1 MVAWSLA
8 DTAAAVGARLIGP
21 GEALWSGAAIDS
33 RAIRGGELF
42 VALPGRF
49 ADGHDFVQAALE
61 RGAAAAL
68 VGRELVGL
76 SPLLIVDD
84 PLVALHELTR
94 QVRRQTPQHL
104 VGLTGSA
111 GKTTTKEI
119 LASLLATRFK
129 VAKSPGNL
137 NNLLGFPLAL
147 LGIAADTEWMVAEMG
162 MSTPGELGGVSRLGR
177 PDVCLFTNV
186 GTAHLG
192 ELGSREAIVEAK
204 AELLEG
210 LAPEGLVVAN
220 ADNLGCRTIAAR
232 FAGRTVWFGREQ
244 SYRTVDFTAH
254 PEGSRFQLVTPAG
267 TVAIELPLLGEHN
280 AANFLAAATVAV
292 ELGVT
297 PEACAAA
304 APGLRPVAGRGV
316 ATLLP
321 SGARLLDESYNANPE
336 AVRAALAAARSL
348 PGRHHLAVLGAMLE
362 LGEESATLHHEI
374 GRLAAELGFEV
385 VAVGDEARALAEA
398 AEAPWL
404 PDAAAAAA
412 ALAGRSFGPGDV
424 ILVKGSRGIGLERVV
439 AALTG
444 GPH

>member
-33 RAIRGGELF
+33 RAVHGGELF

-68 VGRELVGL
+68 VGRELAGL
-76 SPLLIVDD
+76 SPLLVVDD

-94 QVRRQTPQHL
+94 RVRRQTPQHL

-147 LGIAADTEWMVAEMG
+147 LGIPEDTEWMVAEMG

-192 ELGSREAIVEAK
+192 GLGSREAIVDAK

-220 ADNLGCRTIAAR
+220 ADNSGCRAIAAR
-232 FAGRTVWFGREQ
+232 FPGRTVWFGREQ
-244 SYRTVDFTAH
+244 SYRIAAFVPHA
-254 PEGSRFQLVTPAG
+254 EGSRFQLIAPTG
-267 TVAIELPLLGEHN
+267 TVAVELPLLGEHN
-280 AANFLAAATVAV
+280 AVNFLAAATVAI
-292 ELGVT
+292 ELGVSVEECA
-297 PEACAAA
+297 EAALT
-304 APGLRPVAGRGV
+304 LRPVAGRGV

-321 SGARLLDESYNANPE
+321 GGARLLDESYNANPE
-336 AVRAALAAARSL
+336 ATRAALAAARAL
-348 PGRHHLAVLGAMLE
+348 PGHHHLAVLGAMLE
-362 LGEESATLHHEI
+362 LGAESTALHHEV
-374 GRLAAELGFEV
+374 GHFAAELGFEV
-385 VAVGDEARALAEA
+385 VAVGDEARPLAEA
-398 AEAPWL
+398 AGATWL
-404 PDAAAAAA
+404 PDAAAAATA
-412 ALAGRSFGPGDV
+412 IASRSFGPGDV
-424 ILVKGSRGIGLERVV
+424 ILVKGSRGVGLERVV
-439 AALTG
+439 AALAG
-444 GPH
+444 GPR